1 MAESTAPIGDSSEA
15 ATPFGEVPIEIRIAV
30 GHARPRV
37 RELLALT
44 HDSVLV
50 LDRRVEDPV
59 ELYVGDLLIARGELE
74 EVDGEGERALAV
86 RLIEVIDPGLR

>member
-1 MAESTAPIGDSSEA
+1 MDETQRHVEPGPDGV
-15 ATPFGEVPIEIRIAV
+15 TPFGDVPIEIRIAV

-74 EVDGEGERALAV
+74 EVGGEEDGALAV
-86 RLIEVIDPGLR
+86 RLTEVIDPGMR